1 MDRRLVAAIA
11 AVVVAFGGGFLFARG
26 VGGELVTSSGAAQT
40 LAYWPYFGHPRA
52 AGAPRQGEAKP
63 DGFAIWKTRLD
74 TSGPDPLACVEM
86 TRDLDPSKSYGDF
99 VLVSPD
105 LGHAPAVTAKGDTLC
120 IGGVGFP
127 HPQ

>member
-26 VGGELVTSSGAAQT
+26 VDGKLFPSVGAAQT

-52 AGAPRQGEAKP
+52 AGAPRGGEVKP

-74 TSGPDPLACVEM
+74 TSKPDPRACIKL
-86 TRDLDPSKSYGDF
+86 TRDLDPAKSYGDF

-105 LGHAPAVTAKGDTLC
+105 LGHAPAGAVEG
-120 IGGVGFP
+120 
-127 HPQ
+127 